1 MPFAFH
7 ATAYQIM
14 FPGMKK
20 PVDDALVVEYAKQ
33 LRSGGPVRAVF
44 PYPLSECAL
53 TDEQKAVIKEARKA
67 RKQVQKKSKPQ
78 SAAPLQPQPKA
89 IALIPTTHPPPKA
102 KPVAP
107 KPAAPFQARA
117 SKSQSLSMLE
127 KMLFPVAPKTTITKP
142 TAPLPPTPKVV
153 APKPAAPAPAPV
165 PKSQS
170 LTKLE
175 KLFYLQ
181 QEKCFFCSEKLALAD
196 ANIEHLHP
204 LSKGGKRTEDNEVVC
219 HKSLNDTFGN
229 LPLKQKFEFVL
240 KAAGSFRC
248 PKR

>member
-1 MPFAFH
+1 MVA
-7 ATAYQIM
+7 
-14 FPGMKK
+14 
-20 PVDDALVVEYAKQ
+20 EYARQ
-33 LRSGGPVRAVF
+33 LRSGGPVGAMF
-44 PYPLSECAL
+44 PGPLSECDF

-67 RKQVQKKSKPQ
+67 RKQLLKKSNHQP
-78 SAAPLQPQPKA
+78 AAPPQPQPV
-89 IALIPTTHPPPKA
+89 ALKPTTPPPPKA

-107 KPAAPFQARA
+107 KPAAPVQAPA

-127 KMLFPVAPKTTITKP
+127 KMLFPVAPKTTIPKP
-142 TAPLPPTPKVV
+142 AAPPPPTPKVV
-153 APKPAAPAPAPV
+153 APVPAAPAPAPA
-165 PKSQS
+165 PKSPS

-181 QEKCFFCSEKLALAD
+181 QERCFFCGEKLALAV

-204 LSKGGKRTEDNEVVC
+204 LSKGGMRTEDNEVVC

-248 PKR
+248 PKK

>member
-1 MPFAFH
+1 
-7 ATAYQIM
+7 
-14 FPGMKK
+14 MKK
-20 PVDDALVVEYAKQ
+20 PVDDALVAEHAKQ
-33 LRSGGPVRAVF
+33 LRSGGPVEAVF
-44 PYPLSECAL
+44 PCPLSECDL

-67 RKQVQKKSKPQ
+67 RKQLQKKSEPQ
-78 SAAPLQPQPKA
+78 PASPPQPKPKPV
-89 IALIPTTHPPPKA
+89 ALKPTTPPRPKA

-107 KPAAPFQARA
+107 KLAAPVQAPA

-127 KMLFPVAPKTTITKP
+127 KMLFPVAPKTLIPKP
-142 TAPLPPTPKVV
+142 VAPPQPTPKVV
-153 APKPAAPAPAPV
+153 APKPAARAQAPA

-175 KLFYLQ
+175 KVLFLQ
-181 QEKCFFCSEKLALAD
+181 QGKCFFCDEKLAMAD

-204 LSKGGKRTEDNEVVC
+204 LSKGGTRTEDNEVVC

-248 PKR
+248 PKK